1 MNIIGRVTANAQVH
15 TLKDER
21 QVVNFS
27 IATND
32 SYRDKQGKRVELTT
46 YFNCAYWISAKV
58 AHLLTKGSLVELSG
72 RVYASAWAG
81 NDGAPRATLNFHT
94 AQIKLHEGIRKAKTL
109 QDTAQPEHNMVA
121 EQGTEDDL
129 PF

>member
-21 QVVNFS
+21 RVVNFS

-32 SYRDKQGKRVELTT
+32 SYRNKQGERVELTT

-58 AHLLTKGSLVELSG
+58 ATLLTKGTLVELRG
-72 RVYASAWAG
+72 RVSTRAWTGKDGEAHSA
-81 NDGAPRATLNFHT
+81 LNFHT
-94 AQIKLHEGIRKAKTL
+94 SQIKLHGGVRKNETVRATTQIERNTAGK
-109 QDTAQPEHNMVA
+109 DTA
-121 EQGTEDDL
+121 DDL